1 MRKLML
7 WIAGLVLICVVLVA
21 IFYAVMIAAAIALA
35 GIVLLAIMEGYA
47 RFRIWRSRER

>member
-1 MRKLML
+1 ML
-7 WIAGLVLICVVLVA
+7 WIGGLLLVCVVIVA